1 MHHALGYAR
10 DVGSHETRHS
20 LTRPGPNSLLTE
32 SLWATEYHFQRPQTQ
47 GAECSRRGDGRE
59 HLEGVPSE
67 GWTTLQRAERVWP
80 VIKSCFK
87 AAWTDLLRSDR
98 GATTLCAKARDHGT
112 DSFQI
117 PFKPTRYIAHCFA
130 SFLDLRI
137 RSSKDLRRRARITL
151 ARRRKRRVLACLGQF
166 ARLMWL
172 SACASNSV
180 VASCQDVK
188 PCHSRF

>member
-1 MHHALGYAR
+1 MHHALGDAR

-112 DSFQI
+112 DSFQN
-117 PFKPTRYIAHCFA
+117 PFKPTIAHCFA
-130 SFLDLRI
+130 SFLDLRT
-137 RSSKDLRRRARITL
+137 RCSKDLRHVGSVSRA
-151 ARRRKRRVLACLGQF
+151 F
-166 ARLMWL
+166 RLSL
-172 SACASNSV
+172 TPEGP
-180 VASCQDVK
+180 D
-188 PCHSRF
+188 HSREAS